1 MDMND
6 ILKSIGQKQ
15 SQEKKKSAPRIQM
28 IHYTKLKPSPDNF
41 YDTEGIEKLAAAIR
55 IAGEIKNPL
64 RVRKTD
70 IDEYEVNEGHRRRL
84 ATIYNVEQLGIKEFE
99 FVPCV
104 VEDTTSTIGKL
115 NLILSN
121 STQRERTEYE
131 KMQETAKLRILL
143 EQYAKENE
151 TKIPST
157 DMRKMISTILG
168 VSGTKVAQLE
178 SINRNLVDE
187 AKEQFKDGSMPV
199 SVANEMAG
207 LPEEIQRD
215 LSKQEDIKLSQVK
228 EIKEDSKEN
237 AKIMCKYDNSKNCHT
252 KLIQRQQEHL
262 DTNGPCSGCCRLCDH
277 PSNCRYRCENTPL
290 GWKPTQQHCE
300 YVCENVLENKKISE
314 KDLESVTFTF
324 QDVKTTLR
332 YINQQISKT
341 KMNDKET
348 IVRLK
353 VISESL
359 KKYLKE
365 MKVVTEND
373 IERFEQLYP
382 DLDIH
387 AEMRKIYAW
396 LINNTKKRKTK
407 RGMPK
412 FLNGWINRSYV
423 QFVQEPKARANAP
436 KPQIQHNFTQRDYDF
451 DDLEQQL
458 LRKQQEGM

>member
-15 SQEKKKSAPRIQM
+15 SQEKKKAAPRVQM

-104 VEDTTSTIGKL
+104 VEDTTNTIGKL

-290 GWKPTQQHCE
+290 GWKPTQQHKEITKCAYNEKYQCNINEIIEKYKADRNIAECPGCCKLCGYTFECE

-365 MKVVTEND
+365 MKVVT
-373 IERFEQLYP
+373 
-382 DLDIH
+382 
-387 AEMRKIYAW
+387 
-396 LINNTKKRKTK
+396 
-407 RGMPK
+407 
-412 FLNGWINRSYV
+412 
-423 QFVQEPKARANAP
+423 
-436 KPQIQHNFTQRDYDF
+436 DYG
-451 DDLEQQL
+451 
-458 LRKQQEGM
+458 R

>member
-151 TKIPST
+151 TKIPSM

-262 DTNGPCSGCCRLCDH
+262 DTNGLCSGCCRLCDH

-365 MKVVTEND
+365 MKVVT
-373 IERFEQLYP
+373 
-382 DLDIH
+382 
-387 AEMRKIYAW
+387 
-396 LINNTKKRKTK
+396 
-407 RGMPK
+407 
-412 FLNGWINRSYV
+412 
-423 QFVQEPKARANAP
+423 
-436 KPQIQHNFTQRDYDF
+436 DYG
-451 DDLEQQL
+451 
-458 LRKQQEGM
+458 R

>member
-6 ILKSIGQKQ
+6 ILKSIGQQ
-15 SQEKKKSAPRIQM
+15 QTQEKKKSAPRVQM

-55 IAGEIKNPL
+55 IAGEVKNPL

-168 VSGTKVAQLE
+168 VSGTKVAQFE
-178 SINRNLVDE
+178 SINRNLVDK
-187 AKEQFKDGSMPV
+187 AKERFKDGEIPV

-207 LPEEIQRD
+207 LPEEV
-215 LSKQEDIKLSQVK
+215 QEDLAERENVKLSCVK

-237 AKIMCKYDNSKNCHT
+237 AKIMCKYDDSKKCHT

-277 PSNCRYRCENTPL
+277 THGCRYRCENIPSDQ
-290 GWKPTQQHCE
+290 KPVEQPEEAPKCAYDQKFECNIDAVIEQFKPNRNIAECPGCCNICGYTKECDHACE
-300 YVCENVLENKKISE
+300 WALQNKKLTE
-314 KDLESVTFTF
+314 QDLESTTFTF
-324 QDVKTTLR
+324 QDVKTVLG
-332 YINQQISKT
+332 YVKKQIPNT
-341 KMNDKET
+341 KIKDEDAV
-348 IVRLK
+348 IRLK
-353 VISESL
+353 VMTEAL
-359 KKYLKE
+359 QKY
-365 MKVVTEND
+365 MRDMTE
-373 IERFEQLYP
+373 R
-382 DLDIH
+382 
-387 AEMRKIYAW
+387 
-396 LINNTKKRKTK
+396 
-407 RGMPK
+407 
-412 FLNGWINRSYV
+412 V
-423 QFVQEPKARANAP
+423 
-436 KPQIQHNFTQRDYDF
+436 DYDG
-451 DDLEQQL
+451 EQKDVQ
-458 LRKQQEGM
+458 

>member
-6 ILKSIGQKQ
+6 ILKSIGQQ
-15 SQEKKKSAPRIQM
+15 QTQEKKKAAPRVQM

-55 IAGEIKNPL
+55 IAGEVKNPL

-151 TKIPST
+151 TKISST

-237 AKIMCKYDNSKNCHT
+237 AKIMCKYDNSKRCHT
-252 KLIQRQQEHL
+252 KMIQRQQEHL
-262 DTNGPCSGCCRLCDH
+262 YTNGPCSGCCRLCDH
-277 PSNCRYRCENTPL
+277 AHGCRYRCEPSEYET
-290 GWKPTQQHCE
+290 KQQPKATAKCAYNQKYECNIDEIIEKYKVGRNIAECPGCCKLCGYTFECE
-300 YVCENVLENKKISE
+300 HVCQNIFENKKISE
-314 KDLESVTFTF
+314 TDLESITFTF
-324 QDVKTTLR
+324 QDVKATLGC
-332 YINQQISKT
+332 IKQQIPMT

-348 IVRLK
+348 MIKLK
-353 VISESL
+353 VLSEAL
-359 KKYLKE
+359 KKYLND
-365 MKVVTEND
+365 MTERV
-373 IERFEQLYP
+373 EY
-382 DLDIH
+382 
-387 AEMRKIYAW
+387 
-396 LINNTKKRKTK
+396 
-407 RGMPK
+407 
-412 FLNGWINRSYV
+412 NG
-423 QFVQEPKARANAP
+423 K
-436 KPQIQHNFTQRDYDF
+436 
-451 DDLEQQL
+451 
-458 LRKQQEGM
+458 

>member
-15 SQEKKKSAPRIQM
+15 PQEKKKSAPRIQM

-64 RVRKTD
+64 RVRKAD

-84 ATIYNVEQLGIKEFE
+84 ATIYNVEEMGMNEFE

-151 TKIPST
+151 TKISST

-237 AKIMCKYDNSKNCHT
+237 AKIMCKYDNSKRCHT
-252 KLIQRQQEHL
+252 KMIQRQQEHL
-262 DTNGPCSGCCRLCDH
+262 YTNGPCSGCCRLCDH
-277 PSNCRYRCENTPL
+277 AHGCRYRCENSLTEYET
-290 GWKPTQQHCE
+290 KQQPQEVAKCAYNSKYECNIDEIIEKYKVGRNTAECPGCCKLCGYTFECE
-300 YVCENVLENKKISE
+300 HVCENVLENKSITESN
-314 KDLESVTFTF
+314 LESVTFTF
-324 QDVKTTLR
+324 QDVKATLG
-332 YINQQISKT
+332 YVKQQIPET
-341 KMNDKET
+341 KINDKET
-348 IVRLK
+348 ITRLK
-353 VISESL
+353 VMSEAL
-359 KKYLKE
+359 KKYLND
-365 MKVVTEND
+365 MTERV
-373 IERFEQLYP
+373 EY
-382 DLDIH
+382 
-387 AEMRKIYAW
+387 
-396 LINNTKKRKTK
+396 
-407 RGMPK
+407 
-412 FLNGWINRSYV
+412 NG
-423 QFVQEPKARANAP
+423 K
-436 KPQIQHNFTQRDYDF
+436 
-451 DDLEQQL
+451 
-458 LRKQQEGM
+458 

>member
-15 SQEKKKSAPRIQM
+15 SQEKKKAAPRVQM

-104 VEDTTSTIGKL
+104 VEDTTNTIGKL

-237 AKIMCKYDNSKNCHT
+237 AKI
-252 KLIQRQQEHL
+252 
-262 DTNGPCSGCCRLCDH
+262 
-277 PSNCRYRCENTPL
+277 
-290 GWKPTQQHCE
+290 
-300 YVCENVLENKKISE
+300 SE

-365 MKVVTEND
+365 MKVVT
-373 IERFEQLYP
+373 
-382 DLDIH
+382 
-387 AEMRKIYAW
+387 
-396 LINNTKKRKTK
+396 
-407 RGMPK
+407 
-412 FLNGWINRSYV
+412 
-423 QFVQEPKARANAP
+423 
-436 KPQIQHNFTQRDYDF
+436 DYG
-451 DDLEQQL
+451 
-458 LRKQQEGM
+458 R

>member
-6 ILKSIGQKQ
+6 ILKSIGQQ
-15 SQEKKKSAPRIQM
+15 QTQEKKKSAPRVQM

-55 IAGEIKNPL
+55 IAGEVKNPL

-168 VSGTKVAQLE
+168 VSGTKVAQFE
-178 SINRNLVDE
+178 SINRNLVDK
-187 AKEQFKDGSMPV
+187 AKERFKDGEIPV

-207 LPEEIQRD
+207 LPEEV
-215 LSKQEDIKLSQVK
+215 QEDLAERENVKLSCVK

-237 AKIMCKYDNSKNCHT
+237 AKIMCKYDDSKKCHT

-277 PSNCRYRCENTPL
+277 THGCRYRCENIPSDQ
-290 GWKPTQQHCE
+290 KPVEQPEEAPKCAYDQKFECNIDAVIEQFKPNRNIAECPGCCNICGYTKECDHACE
-300 YVCENVLENKKISE
+300 WALQNKKLTE
-314 KDLESVTFTF
+314 QDLESTTFTF
-324 QDVKTTLR
+324 QDVKTVLG
-332 YINQQISKT
+332 YVKKQIPNT
-341 KMNDKET
+341 KIKDEDAV
-348 IVRLK
+348 IRLK
-353 VISESL
+353 VMTEAL
-359 KKYLKE
+359 QKY
-365 MKVVTEND
+365 MKDMTE
-373 IERFEQLYP
+373 R
-382 DLDIH
+382 
-387 AEMRKIYAW
+387 
-396 LINNTKKRKTK
+396 
-407 RGMPK
+407 
-412 FLNGWINRSYV
+412 V
-423 QFVQEPKARANAP
+423 
-436 KPQIQHNFTQRDYDF
+436 DYDG
-451 DDLEQQL
+451 EQKDVQ
-458 LRKQQEGM
+458 

>member
-277 PSNCRYRCENTPL
+277 AHGCRYQCENMPSGYETKQLPEVTAKCAYNQKYECNIDEIIEKYKQGRNIAECPGCCNL
-290 GWKPTQQHCE
+290 CGYTLECE
-300 YVCENVLENKKISE
+300 HVCENVLENKSITES
-314 KDLESVTFTF
+314 DLESVTFTF
-324 QDVKTTLR
+324 QDVKATLG
-332 YINQQISKT
+332 YVKQQIPET
-341 KMNDKET
+341 KINDKET
-348 IVRLK
+348 ITRLK
-353 VISESL
+353 VMSEAL
-359 KKYLKE
+359 KKYLND
-365 MKVVTEND
+365 MTERV
-373 IERFEQLYP
+373 EY
-382 DLDIH
+382 
-387 AEMRKIYAW
+387 
-396 LINNTKKRKTK
+396 
-407 RGMPK
+407 
-412 FLNGWINRSYV
+412 NG
-423 QFVQEPKARANAP
+423 K
-436 KPQIQHNFTQRDYDF
+436 
-451 DDLEQQL
+451 
-458 LRKQQEGM
+458 

>member
-199 SVANEMAG
+199 SVAKENETKIPSTDMRKMISTILGVSGTKVAQLESINRNLVDEAKEQFKDGSMPVSVANEMAG

-215 LSKQEDIKLSQVK
+215 LSKKEDIKLSQVK

-365 MKVVTEND
+365 MKVVT
-373 IERFEQLYP
+373 
-382 DLDIH
+382 
-387 AEMRKIYAW
+387 
-396 LINNTKKRKTK
+396 
-407 RGMPK
+407 
-412 FLNGWINRSYV
+412 
-423 QFVQEPKARANAP
+423 
-436 KPQIQHNFTQRDYDF
+436 DYG
-451 DDLEQQL
+451 
-458 LRKQQEGM
+458 R

>member
-15 SQEKKKSAPRIQM
+15 SQEKKKAAPRVQM

-104 VEDTTSTIGKL
+104 VEDTTNTIGKL

-215 LSKQEDIKLSQVK
+215 LSKQEDIKLRRLR
-228 EIKEDSKEN
+228 
-237 AKIMCKYDNSKNCHT
+237 KI
-252 KLIQRQQEHL
+252 
-262 DTNGPCSGCCRLCDH
+262 
-277 PSNCRYRCENTPL
+277 
-290 GWKPTQQHCE
+290 
-300 YVCENVLENKKISE
+300 
-314 KDLESVTFTF
+314 
-324 QDVKTTLR
+324 
-332 YINQQISKT
+332 
-341 KMNDKET
+341 
-348 IVRLK
+348 
-353 VISESL
+353 L
-359 KKYLKE
+359 KK
-365 MKVVTEND
+365 M
-373 IERFEQLYP
+373 
-382 DLDIH
+382 
-387 AEMRKIYAW
+387 
-396 LINNTKKRKTK
+396 
-407 RGMPK
+407 
-412 FLNGWINRSYV
+412 
-423 QFVQEPKARANAP
+423 
-436 KPQIQHNFTQRDYDF
+436 QR
-451 DDLEQQL
+451 
-458 LRKQQEGM
+458 

>member
-15 SQEKKKSAPRIQM
+15 PQEKKKSAPRIQM

-55 IAGEIKNPL
+55 IAGEIKNSL
-64 RVRKTD
+64 RVRKAD

-84 ATIYNVEQLGIKEFE
+84 ATIYNVEEMGMNEFE

-151 TKIPST
+151 TKISST

-237 AKIMCKYDNSKNCHT
+237 AKIMCKYDNSKRCHT
-252 KLIQRQQEHL
+252 KMIQRQQEHL
-262 DTNGPCSGCCRLCDH
+262 YTNGQCSGCCRLCDH
-277 PSNCRYRCENTPL
+277 AHGCRYRCENSLTEYET
-290 GWKPTQQHCE
+290 KQQPQEVAKCAYNSKYECNIDEIIEKYKVGRNIAECPGCCKLCGYTFECE
-300 YVCENVLENKKISE
+300 HVCENVLENKKISE
-314 KDLESVTFTF
+314 EDLESVTFTF

-365 MKVVTEND
+365 MKVVT
-373 IERFEQLYP
+373 
-382 DLDIH
+382 
-387 AEMRKIYAW
+387 
-396 LINNTKKRKTK
+396 
-407 RGMPK
+407 
-412 FLNGWINRSYV
+412 
-423 QFVQEPKARANAP
+423 
-436 KPQIQHNFTQRDYDF
+436 DYG
-451 DDLEQQL
+451 
-458 LRKQQEGM
+458 K

>member
-15 SQEKKKSAPRIQM
+15 SQEKKKAAPRVQM

-104 VEDTTSTIGKL
+104 VEDTTNTIGKL

-168 VSGTKVAQLE
+168 VTGILW
-178 SINRNLVDE
+178 
-187 AKEQFKDGSMPV
+187 M
-199 SVANEMAG
+199 
-207 LPEEIQRD
+207 
-215 LSKQEDIKLSQVK
+215 KQK
-228 EIKEDSKEN
+228 
-237 AKIMCKYDNSKNCHT
+237 NSLRMEVCQYLLQMKWQDYR
-252 KLIQRQQEHL
+252 K
-262 DTNGPCSGCCRLCDH
+262 
-277 PSNCRYRCENTPL
+277 RYREIY
-290 GWKPTQQHCE
+290 Q
-300 YVCENVLENKKISE
+300 S
-314 KDLESVTFTF
+314 
-324 QDVKTTLR
+324 
-332 YINQQISKT
+332 
-341 KMNDKET
+341 
-348 IVRLK
+348 
-353 VISESL
+353 
-359 KKYLKE
+359 
-365 MKVVTEND
+365 
-373 IERFEQLYP
+373 
-382 DLDIH
+382 
-387 AEMRKIYAW
+387 RKI
-396 LINNTKKRKTK
+396 
-407 RGMPK
+407 
-412 FLNGWINRSYV
+412 LNYR
-423 QFVQEPKARANAP
+423 R
-436 KPQIQHNFTQRDYDF
+436 
-451 DDLEQQL
+451 
-458 LRKQQEGM
+458 

>member
-6 ILKSIGQKQ
+6 ILNSIGQKPQ
-15 SQEKKKSAPRIQM
+15 QEKKKSAPRVQM

-55 IAGEIKNPL
+55 IAGEVKNPL

-151 TKIPST
+151 TKISST

-237 AKIMCKYDNSKNCHT
+237 AKIMCKYDNSKRCHT
-252 KLIQRQQEHL
+252 KMIQRQQEHL
-262 DTNGPCSGCCRLCDH
+262 YTNGPCSGCCRLCDH
-277 PSNCRYRCENTPL
+277 AHGCRYRCEPSEYET
-290 GWKPTQQHCE
+290 KQQPKATAKCAYNQKYECNIDEIIEKYKVGRNIAECPGCCKLCGYTFECE
-300 YVCENVLENKKISE
+300 HVCQNIFENKKISE
-314 KDLESVTFTF
+314 TDLESITFTF
-324 QDVKTTLR
+324 QDVKATLGC
-332 YINQQISKT
+332 IKQQIPMT

-348 IVRLK
+348 MIKLK
-353 VISESL
+353 VLSEAL
-359 KKYLKE
+359 KKYLND
-365 MKVVTEND
+365 MTERV
-373 IERFEQLYP
+373 EY
-382 DLDIH
+382 
-387 AEMRKIYAW
+387 
-396 LINNTKKRKTK
+396 
-407 RGMPK
+407 
-412 FLNGWINRSYV
+412 NG
-423 QFVQEPKARANAP
+423 K
-436 KPQIQHNFTQRDYDF
+436 
-451 DDLEQQL
+451 
-458 LRKQQEGM
+458 

>member
-1 MDMND
+1 MNMDD

-15 SQEKKKSAPRIQM
+15 TQDKKKAAPRVQM

-84 ATIYNVEQLGIKEFE
+84 ATIYNVEQLGMKEFE

-104 VEDTTSTIGKL
+104 VEDTTTTIGKL

-168 VSGTKVAQLE
+168 VSGTKVAQFE
-178 SINRNLVDE
+178 SINRNLVDK
-187 AKEQFKDGSMPV
+187 AKERFKDGEIPV

-207 LPEEIQRD
+207 LPEEV
-215 LSKQEDIKLSQVK
+215 QEDLAERENVKLSCVK

-237 AKIMCKYDNSKNCHT
+237 AKIMCKYDDSKKCHT

-277 PSNCRYRCENTPL
+277 THGCRYRCENIPSDQ
-290 GWKPTQQHCE
+290 KPVEQSEEAPKCAYDQKFECNIDAVIEQFKPNRNIAECPGCCNICGYTKECDHACE
-300 YVCENVLENKKISE
+300 WALQNKKLTE
-314 KDLESVTFTF
+314 QDLESTTFTF
-324 QDVKTTLR
+324 QDVKTVLG
-332 YINQQISKT
+332 YVKKQIPNT
-341 KMNDKET
+341 KIKDEDAV
-348 IVRLK
+348 IRLK
-353 VISESL
+353 VMTEAL
-359 KKYLKE
+359 QKY
-365 MKVVTEND
+365 MRDMTE
-373 IERFEQLYP
+373 R
-382 DLDIH
+382 
-387 AEMRKIYAW
+387 
-396 LINNTKKRKTK
+396 
-407 RGMPK
+407 
-412 FLNGWINRSYV
+412 V
-423 QFVQEPKARANAP
+423 
-436 KPQIQHNFTQRDYDF
+436 DYDG
-451 DDLEQQL
+451 EQKDVQ
-458 LRKQQEGM
+458 

>member
-215 LSKQEDIKLSQVK
+215 LSKKEDIKLSQVK

-237 AKIMCKYDNSKNCHT
+237 AKIMCKYDNSK
-252 KLIQRQQEHL
+252 
-262 DTNGPCSGCCRLCDH
+262 
-277 PSNCRYRCENTPL
+277 NCRYRCENTPL

-365 MKVVTEND
+365 MKVVT
-373 IERFEQLYP
+373 
-382 DLDIH
+382 
-387 AEMRKIYAW
+387 
-396 LINNTKKRKTK
+396 
-407 RGMPK
+407 
-412 FLNGWINRSYV
+412 
-423 QFVQEPKARANAP
+423 
-436 KPQIQHNFTQRDYDF
+436 DYG
-451 DDLEQQL
+451 
-458 LRKQQEGM
+458 R

>member
-15 SQEKKKSAPRIQM
+15 PQEKKKSAPRIQM

-64 RVRKTD
+64 RVRKAD

-84 ATIYNVEQLGIKEFE
+84 ATIYNVEEMGMNEFE

-151 TKIPST
+151 TKISST

-199 SVANEMAG
+199 SVAYEMAG

-237 AKIMCKYDNSKNCHT
+237 AKIMCKYDNSKRCHT
-252 KLIQRQQEHL
+252 KMIQRQQEHL
-262 DTNGPCSGCCRLCDH
+262 YTNGPCSGCCRLCDH
-277 PSNCRYRCENTPL
+277 AHGCRYRCENSLTEYET
-290 GWKPTQQHCE
+290 KQQPQEVAKCAYNSKYECNIDEIIEKYKVGRNTAECPGCCKLCGYTFECE
-300 YVCENVLENKKISE
+300 HVCENVLENKSITESN
-314 KDLESVTFTF
+314 LESVTFTF
-324 QDVKTTLR
+324 QDVKATLG
-332 YINQQISKT
+332 YVKQQIPET
-341 KMNDKET
+341 KINDKET
-348 IVRLK
+348 ITRLK
-353 VISESL
+353 VMSEAL
-359 KKYLKE
+359 KKYLND
-365 MKVVTEND
+365 MTERV
-373 IERFEQLYP
+373 EY
-382 DLDIH
+382 
-387 AEMRKIYAW
+387 
-396 LINNTKKRKTK
+396 
-407 RGMPK
+407 
-412 FLNGWINRSYV
+412 NG
-423 QFVQEPKARANAP
+423 K
-436 KPQIQHNFTQRDYDF
+436 
-451 DDLEQQL
+451 
-458 LRKQQEGM
+458 

>member
-6 ILKSIGQKQ
+6 ILKSIGQQ
-15 SQEKKKSAPRIQM
+15 QTQEKKKSAPRVQM

-55 IAGEIKNPL
+55 IAGEVKNPL

-199 SVANEMAG
+199 SIANEMAG
-207 LPEEIQRD
+207 LPEEI
-215 LSKQEDIKLSQVK
+215 
-228 EIKEDSKEN
+228 
-237 AKIMCKYDNSKNCHT
+237 
-252 KLIQRQQEHL
+252 
-262 DTNGPCSGCCRLCDH
+262 
-277 PSNCRYRCENTPL
+277 
-290 GWKPTQQHCE
+290 
-300 YVCENVLENKKISE
+300 
-314 KDLESVTFTF
+314 
-324 QDVKTTLR
+324 
-332 YINQQISKT
+332 
-341 KMNDKET
+341 
-348 IVRLK
+348 
-353 VISESL
+353 
-359 KKYLKE
+359 
-365 MKVVTEND
+365 
-373 IERFEQLYP
+373 
-382 DLDIH
+382 
-387 AEMRKIYAW
+387 
-396 LINNTKKRKTK
+396 
-407 RGMPK
+407 
-412 FLNGWINRSYV
+412 
-423 QFVQEPKARANAP
+423 
-436 KPQIQHNFTQRDYDF
+436 
-451 DDLEQQL
+451 
-458 LRKQQEGM
+458 

>member
-15 SQEKKKSAPRIQM
+15 PQEKKKSAPRIQM

-157 DMRKMISTILG
+157 EMRKMISTILG

-187 AKEQFKDGSMPV
+187 AKEQFKDGSIQV

-215 LSKQEDIKLSQVK
+215 LSEQEDIKLSQVK

-237 AKIMCKYDNSKNCHT
+237 GKIMCKYDNTKNCHT

-262 DTNGPCSGCCRLCDH
+262 DTNGPCYGCCRLCDH
-277 PSNCRYRCENTPL
+277 AHGCRYRCENMPSENEAKQQPQTRETAKCAYDQKFTCNIDAVIEQF
-290 GWKPTQQHCE
+290 KPNRNIAECPGCCNLCGYTDECDH
-300 YVCENVLENKKISE
+300 VCKWVLDNKKLTE
-314 KDLESVTFTF
+314 TELDKVAFTF
-324 QDVKTTLR
+324 QDVKNALG
-332 YINQQISKT
+332 YIKRQIPNTKT
-341 KMNDKET
+341 KDKDAV
-348 IVRLK
+348 IRLK
-353 VISESL
+353 VMKEAL
-359 KKYLKE
+359 QKY
-365 MKVVTEND
+365 MKDMTE
-373 IERFEQLYP
+373 R
-382 DLDIH
+382 
-387 AEMRKIYAW
+387 
-396 LINNTKKRKTK
+396 
-407 RGMPK
+407 
-412 FLNGWINRSYV
+412 V
-423 QFVQEPKARANAP
+423 
-436 KPQIQHNFTQRDYDF
+436 DYDG
-451 DDLEQQL
+451 
-458 LRKQQEGM
+458 R

>member
-6 ILKSIGQKQ
+6 ILESIGQKQ
-15 SQEKKKSAPRIQM
+15 TQEKKKAAPRIQM

-55 IAGEIKNPL
+55 IAGEVKNPL

-262 DTNGPCSGCCRLCDH
+262 DTNGQCSGCCRLCDH
-277 PSNCRYRCENTPL
+277 PSSCRYRCENTPL
-290 GWKPTQQHCE
+290 GWKPTQQHKETTKCAYNEKYQCNINEIIEKYKANRNIAECPGCCNLCGYTRECE
-300 YVCENVLENKKISE
+300 HVCTFVLENKRLNE
-314 KDLESVTFTF
+314 KELEDVTFAF
-324 QDVKTTLR
+324 QDVKETL
-332 YINQQISKT
+332 SWVKKEVLKT
-341 KMNDKET
+341 KLKDKET
-348 IVRLK
+348 TIRLK
-353 VISESL
+353 VLQEAL
-359 KKYLKE
+359 KKY
-365 MKVVTEND
+365 MKDMTERVD
-373 IERFEQLYP
+373 Y
-382 DLDIH
+382 
-387 AEMRKIYAW
+387 
-396 LINNTKKRKTK
+396 
-407 RGMPK
+407 
-412 FLNGWINRSYV
+412 NG
-423 QFVQEPKARANAP
+423 
-436 KPQIQHNFTQRDYDF
+436 
-451 DDLEQQL
+451 
-458 LRKQQEGM
+458 KQKNV

>member
-15 SQEKKKSAPRIQM
+15 PQEKKKSAPRIQM

-64 RVRKTD
+64 RVRKAD

-84 ATIYNVEQLGIKEFE
+84 ATIYNVEEMGMNEFE

-151 TKIPST
+151 TKISSIE
-157 DMRKMISTILG
+157 MRKMISTILG
-168 VSGTKVAQLE
+168 VSGTKIAQLE

-215 LSKQEDIKLSQVK
+215 LSEQEDIKLSQVK

-237 AKIMCKYDNSKNCHT
+237 AKIMCKYDNSKRCHT
-252 KLIQRQQEHL
+252 KMIQRQQEHL
-262 DTNGPCSGCCRLCDH
+262 YTNGPCSGCCRLCDH
-277 PSNCRYRCENTPL
+277 AHGCRYRCENSLTEYET
-290 GWKPTQQHCE
+290 KQQPQEVAKCAYNSKYECNIDEIIEKYKVGRNTAECPGCCKLCGYTFECE
-300 YVCENVLENKKISE
+300 HVCENVLENKSITESN
-314 KDLESVTFTF
+314 LESVTFTF
-324 QDVKTTLR
+324 QDVKATLG
-332 YINQQISKT
+332 YVKQQIPET
-341 KMNDKET
+341 KINDKET
-348 IVRLK
+348 ITRLK
-353 VISESL
+353 VMSEAL
-359 KKYLKE
+359 KKYLND
-365 MKVVTEND
+365 MTERV
-373 IERFEQLYP
+373 EY
-382 DLDIH
+382 
-387 AEMRKIYAW
+387 
-396 LINNTKKRKTK
+396 
-407 RGMPK
+407 
-412 FLNGWINRSYV
+412 NG
-423 QFVQEPKARANAP
+423 K
-436 KPQIQHNFTQRDYDF
+436 
-451 DDLEQQL
+451 
-458 LRKQQEGM
+458 